1 MAKIT
6 FKQIDGEIA
15 KFTTD
20 ADELNARA
28 HRINVLILKH
38 LAPAFC
44 GDDCQGSGDMSRV
57 PAMVM
62 AMPASWRRTEEIRWW
77 ETHTPCR
84 IKYSKGKVVQFGFDK
99 RYIAL
104 AKKFKDDK
112 EALEAERKKWWDF
125 ETAINLPFYMM
136 AEDNSEEATEELD
149 LDALLKL
156 VHSLGKR
163 IKKKATEGDV
173 DPETTPTALAMAERL
188 EKFKQPRV
196 KPAAE
201 ETQTTDEKETLENA

>member
-1 MAKIT
+1 MTKIT

-28 HRINVLILKH
+28 HRINVMILKH
-38 LAPAFC
+38 LAPTFC
-44 GDDCQGSGDMSRV
+44 GDDFQGSGDMSRV

-84 IKYSKGKVVQFGFDK
+84 VKYSQGKVVSFGFDR
-99 RYIAL
+99 RYVAL
-104 AKKFKDDK
+104 AKKHKDDK
-112 EALEAERKKWWDF
+112 EALEAARKKWWDV
-125 ETAINLPFYMM
+125 ETAMNLPFYMM
-136 AEDNSEEATEELD
+136 AEDNAEQETKELD
-149 LDALLKL
+149 LEALLKL
-156 VHSLGKR
+156 VHALGKR
-163 IKKKATEGDV
+163 IEKKANEGDV

-188 EKFKQPRV
+188 QKFKQPRIKV
-196 KPAAE
+196 DADKD
-201 ETQTTDEKETLENA
+201 ETEDA